1 MLSSSADSTKG
12 IHGIIMNFVSK
23 YIRKYRKEAILAPLL
38 KLFEATLELF
48 VPLVVAD
55 IIDNGIS
62 GPKSGTSYV
71 LFSTCKLI
79 LLALTGLIASVT
91 AQFFAAKAATGFAAS
106 VRSDLFSHILD
117 FTYKQQDS
125 IGSETLITRLTSDV
139 TRLQSGVN
147 MTLRLLLRSPFV
159 VLGAMIMAFTV
170 DVKGALIFLTVIPLL
185 SAVVI
190 ALVFLT
196 LPLYRANQEKL
207 DKLLLSVQES
217 LQGARVI
224 RAFSLE
230 KENREEAE
238 SRNSDVFNASL
249 KAGRFSAFQ
258 NPLTLVMINIAT
270 IMLIYVGAVR
280 VDTGFITQGQVVALV
295 NYTAQILVELV
306 KIANMMVTLTQ
317 AIASGKRV
325 CDILDKAPGERVK
338 REHNSSPSVSFENVS
353 FRYHETAESALSDI
367 SFNISDGELV
377 GVIGSTG
384 SGKTTLANLITG
396 AYIPSEGNI
405 TVNGDVS
412 IVPQKSVLFSGT
424 VADNLRWGD
433 PAASEEKMWECL
445 KMACAEDFMREKEE
459 GLEYMVNAGGK
470 NLSGGQRQRLCIARA
485 LMRPSN
491 ILILDDSAS
500 ALDYA
505 TEKKLRDAVRS
516 LPMTVFWISQRTAS
530 IMGADKI
537 LVLDDGKL
545 VGCGKHDEL
554 LETCDIYRE
563 IYESQ
568 N

>member
-1 MLSSSADSTKG
+1 MG
-12 IHGIIMNFVSK
+12 FVSK
-23 YIRKYRKEAILAPLL
+23 YIHKYRKEAVLAPLL

-55 IIDNGIS
+55 IIDNGIT
-62 GPKSGTSYV
+62 GPSAGHSYI
-71 LFSTCKLI
+71 FISTFKLI
-79 LLALTGLIASVT
+79 LLALTGLVASVT
-91 AQFFAAKAATGFAAS
+91 AQYFAAKAATGFAAS

-117 FTYKQQDS
+117 LSYKNQDA

-185 SAVVI
+185 SVVVMTLI
-190 ALVFLT
+190 FLT

-207 DKLLLSVQES
+207 DRLLLSVQES
-217 LQGARVI
+217 LHGARVI

-230 KENREEAE
+230 KENNAE
-238 SRNSDVFNASL
+238 TASRNADVFKASL
-249 KAGRFSAFQ
+249 RAGRFSAIQ

-270 IMLIYVGAVR
+270 ILLIYVGAIR
-280 VDTGFITQGQVVALV
+280 VDTGFISQGQVVALV

-325 CDILDKAPGERVK
+325 CDILDQAPGDRAK
-338 REHNSSPSVSFENVS
+338 RDHIVTDSASASENNDPYNTSFVRFENVS
-353 FRYHETAESALSDI
+353 FKYHENSEPALSGI
-367 SFNISDGELV
+367 SFDVKDGDFV
-377 GVIGSTG
+377 GIIGSTG

-396 AYIPSEGNI
+396 AYIPTDGKV
-405 TVNGDVS
+405 TVNGDIS

-424 VADNLRWGD
+424 VADNLRWGN
-433 PAASEEKMWECL
+433 ASADDEQMWEAL
-445 KMACAEDFMREKEE
+445 RISCAEEFIREKEN
-459 GLEYMVNAGGK
+459 GLLYEVNAGGK
-470 NLSGGQRQRLCIARA
+470 NFSGGQRQRLCIARA
-485 LMRPSN
+485 IMRHAN

-505 TEKKLRDAVRS
+505 TEKKLREAVSR

-530 IMGADKI
+530 ILNADKI

-545 VGCGKHDEL
+545 VGCGKHNEL
-554 LETCDIYRE
+554 LETCEIYKE

>member
-1 MLSSSADSTKG
+1 
-12 IHGIIMNFVSK
+12 
-23 YIRKYRKEAILAPLL
+23 
-38 KLFEATLELF
+38 
-48 VPLVVAD
+48 
-55 IIDNGIS
+55 
-62 GPKSGTSYV
+62 
-71 LFSTCKLI
+71 
-79 LLALTGLIASVT
+79 
-91 AQFFAAKAATGFAAS
+91 
-106 VRSDLFSHILD
+106 LD

-338 REHNSSPSVSFENVS
+338 REHNSSSSVSFENVS